1 MSDNIRN
8 YTVTDMTCA
17 SCSAAVQR
25 AVSKLDGVESADVN
39 LTTEKLTVKLNR
51 DLDFK
56 TIQEAVEK
64 AGYGLIEPKLTRE
77 LQLDIEGMTC
87 ASCSAAIERTVRK
100 QNGVES
106 ISVNLATNKASLVY
120 DPSLIKLSQIKLA
133 VEKAGYKASEAK
145 IEDDADQKRHEAAF
159 KRMTINL
166 IIAVVFALPL
176 LYLAMGHMIEGVKL
190 PLPEWLVPHMHPLTF
205 ALTQMMLTIVIVI
218 TGRKFFIIGLRTLRH
233 WSPNMDTLVAIGTGA
248 AFLYGLYNTY
258 GIAMGNTDLVN
269 YLYYEVAGV
278 VLTLIL
284 LGKWLEE
291 RSKGKTSMAIKKLMG
306 LSPKTAHLVVNDS
319 TQDVL
324 LEEIVLKDV
333 LLVKPGE
340 KIPVDGI
347 VLSGQSAVDESMLTG
362 ESLPVEKHVGDKV
375 VGGSLNTHG
384 VLTMEARAVGQDTAL
399 AQIIKLVEDAQGQ
412 KAPIA
417 KLADIIS
424 GYFVPVVIVIA
435 FVSALFWW
443 WMGKDFPFILS
454 SFVTVLVI
462 ACPCALGLATPTA
475 IMVGT
480 GKGAQM
486 GVLFKGGEAL
496 ELAHKVNAII
506 FDKTG
511 TITKGEPTLTD
522 LYVLNGTEEGFL
534 RLIASAESVSEHP
547 LAKAVVKY
555 VNEKNISLDPV
566 EDFKAVSGR
575 GLKAKVANKAIFIGN
590 EAWMIENNLVVEGK
604 TWAEER
610 SVLGK
615 TVLWVADEKEVLGL
629 FAVAD
634 VVKESSRDAIS
645 ALKKMGIKVAM
656 ITGDNQKTAN
666 AIAAQVGIDIVLA
679 EVLPQDKGNEVDK
692 LKAQGYIVAM
702 VGDGINDAVALT
714 KADVGIAIG
723 SGTDVAME
731 SADVVLMK
739 SDLKDVAKALQ
750 LSKSTMTNIKQNLF
764 WAFIYNIIGI
774 PFAAGVFY
782 YFGGPLLDPVL
793 AGAAMALSSVSVVTN
808 ALRLRFFKM
817 R

>member
-1 MSDNIRN
+1 
-8 YTVTDMTCA
+8 MTCA

-25 AVSKLDGVESADVN
+25 VVSKLDGVERADVN
-39 LTTEKLTVKLNR
+39 LTTEKLTVVLNK

-56 TIQEAVEK
+56 TIQAAVEK
-64 AGYGLIEPKLTRE
+64 AGYGLVEPKVNRE

-100 QNGVES
+100 QKGVES
-106 ISVNLATNKASLVY
+106 INVNLATNKASLVY
-120 DPSLIKLSQIKLA
+120 DPSVIKLSQIKQA

-145 IEDDADQKRHEAAF
+145 AEDDADQKRKEAAF
-159 KRMTINL
+159 RRMTINL
-166 IIAVVFALPL
+166 IISAIFALPL
-176 LYLAMGHMIEGVKL
+176 LYLAMGHMIEGIKL
-190 PLPEWLVPHMHPLTF
+190 PMPEWLNPHMHPLTF
-205 ALTQMMLTIVIVI
+205 ALVQLFLTIPIMI
-218 TGRKFFIIGLRTLRH
+218 AGRKFFVIGFRTLSH
-233 WSPNMDTLVAIGTGA
+233 GSPNMDSLVAIGTGA
-248 AFLYGLYNTY
+248 AFLYGLYNSY
-258 GIAMGNTDLVN
+258 GIAMGNTHLVN
-269 YLYYEVAGV
+269 DLYYESAGV
-278 VLTLIL
+278 VITLIL

-306 LSPKTAHLVVNDS
+306 LSPKIAHLVINDT

-324 LEEIVLKDV
+324 LEEIVLKDI

-347 VLSGQSAVDESMLTG
+347 VLTGQSAVDESMLTG

-417 KLADIIS
+417 KLADVIS
-424 GYFVPVVIVIA
+424 GVFVPVVIVIA
-435 FVSALFWW
+435 IVSALFWW

-522 LYVLNGTEEGFL
+522 LSVLSGSEEDFL

-555 VNEKNISLDPV
+555 VQDKNISLDV
-566 EDFKAVSGR
+566 VADFKAISSR
-575 GLKAKVANKAIFIGN
+575 GLKAKVADKDIIIGN
-590 EAWMIENNLVVEGK
+590 ETWMSENKITIQGK
-604 TWAEER
+604 AWAEER
-610 SVLGK
+610 STQGK
-615 TVLWVADEKEVLGL
+615 TVLWVADDQEVLGL

-634 VVKESSRDAIS
+634 VVKESSFEAIA

-656 ITGDNQKTAN
+656 ITGDNQKTAD

-750 LSKSTMTNIKQNLF
+750 LSKATLTNIKQNLF

-782 YFGGPLLDPVL
+782 YFGGPLLNPVL
-793 AGAAMALSSVSVVTN
+793 AGTAMALSSVSVVTN

>member
-1 MSDNIRN
+1 
-8 YTVTDMTCA
+8 MTCA

-25 AVSKLDGVESADVN
+25 VVSKLDGVERADVN
-39 LTTEKLTVKLNR
+39 LTTEKLTVVLNK

-56 TIQEAVEK
+56 TIQAAVEK
-64 AGYGLIEPKLTRE
+64 AGYGLIEPKVNRE

-100 QNGVES
+100 QKGVES

-120 DPSLIKLSQIKLA
+120 DPSVIKLSQIKQA

-145 IEDDADQKRHEAAF
+145 VEDDADQKRKEAAF
-159 KRMTINL
+159 RRMTINL
-166 IIAVVFALPL
+166 IISSIFALPL
-176 LYLAMGHMIEGVKL
+176 LYLAMGHMIEGIKL
-190 PLPEWLVPHMHPLTF
+190 PMPEWLNPHMHPLTF
-205 ALTQMMLTIVIVI
+205 ALVQLFLTIPIMI
-218 TGRKFFIIGLRTLRH
+218 AGRKFFVIGFRTLSH
-233 WSPNMDTLVAIGTGA
+233 GSPNMDSLVAIGTGA
-248 AFLYGLYNTY
+248 AFLYGLYNSY
-258 GIAMGNTDLVN
+258 GIAIGNTHLVN
-269 YLYYEVAGV
+269 DLYYESAGV
-278 VLTLIL
+278 VITLIL

-306 LSPKTAHLVVNDS
+306 LSPKIAHLVINDT

-324 LEEIVLKDV
+324 LEEIVLKDI

-347 VLSGQSAVDESMLTG
+347 VLTGQSAVDESMLTG

-417 KLADIIS
+417 KLADVIS
-424 GYFVPVVIVIA
+424 GVFVPVVIVIA
-435 FVSALFWW
+435 IVSALFWW

-522 LYVLNGTEEGFL
+522 LSVLSGSEEDFL

-555 VNEKNISLDPV
+555 VQDKNISLDV
-566 EDFKAVSGR
+566 VADFKAISGR
-575 GLKAKVANKAIFIGN
+575 GLKAKVADKDIIIGN
-590 EAWMIENNLVVEGK
+590 ETWMSENKITIQGK
-604 TWAEER
+604 AWAEER
-610 SVLGK
+610 STQGK
-615 TVLWVADEKEVLGL
+615 TVLWVADDQEVLGL

-634 VVKESSRDAIS
+634 VVKESSFEAIA

-656 ITGDNQKTAN
+656 ITGDNQKTAD

-750 LSKSTMTNIKQNLF
+750 LSKATLTNIKQNLF

-782 YFGGPLLDPVL
+782 YFGGPLLNPVL
-793 AGAAMALSSVSVVTN
+793 AGTAMALSSVSVVTN

>member
-324 LEEIVLKDV
+324 LEEIVLRDV

>member
-39 LTTEKLTVKLNR
+39 LTTEKLTVKLNK

>member
-1 MSDNIRN
+1 
-8 YTVTDMTCA
+8 MTCA

-25 AVSKLDGVESADVN
+25 VVSKLDGVERADVN
-39 LTTEKLTVKLNR
+39 LTTEKLTVVLNK

-56 TIQEAVEK
+56 TIQAAVEK
-64 AGYGLIEPKLTRE
+64 AGYGLVEPKANRE

-100 QNGVES
+100 QKGVES

-120 DPSLIKLSQIKLA
+120 DPSVIKLSQIKQA

-145 IEDDADQKRHEAAF
+145 VEDDADQKRKEAAF
-159 KRMTINL
+159 RRMTINL
-166 IIAVVFALPL
+166 IISAIFALPL
-176 LYLAMGHMIEGVKL
+176 LYLAMGHMIEGIKL
-190 PLPEWLVPHMHPLTF
+190 PMPEWLNPHMHPLTF
-205 ALTQMMLTIVIVI
+205 ALVQLFLTIPIMI
-218 TGRKFFIIGLRTLRH
+218 AGRKFFVIGFRTLSH
-233 WSPNMDTLVAIGTGA
+233 GSPNMDSLVAIGTGA

-258 GIAMGNTDLVN
+258 GIAMGNTHLVN
-269 YLYYEVAGV
+269 DLYYESAGV
-278 VLTLIL
+278 VITLIL

-306 LSPKTAHLVVNDS
+306 LSPKIAHLVINDT

-324 LEEIVLKDV
+324 LEEIVLKDI

-347 VLSGQSAVDESMLTG
+347 VLTGQSAVDESMLTG
-362 ESLPVEKHVGDKV
+362 ESLPVEKHVGDKL

-417 KLADIIS
+417 KLADVIS
-424 GYFVPVVIVIA
+424 GVFVPVVIVIA
-435 FVSALFWW
+435 IVSALFWW

-522 LYVLNGTEEGFL
+522 LSVLSGSEEDFL

-555 VNEKNISLDPV
+555 AQEKNITLDNV
-566 EDFKAVSGR
+566 ADFKAISGR
-575 GLKAKVANKAIFIGN
+575 GLKAKVADKDIIIGN
-590 EAWMIENNLVVEGK
+590 EAWMSDNKIAIQGK
-604 TWAEER
+604 AWAEER
-610 SVLGK
+610 STQGK
-615 TVLWVADEKEVLGL
+615 TVLWVADDQEVLGL

-634 VVKESSRDAIS
+634 VVKESSFEAIA

-750 LSKSTMTNIKQNLF
+750 LSKATLTNIKQNLF

-782 YFGGPLLDPVL
+782 YFGGPLLNPVL
-793 AGAAMALSSVSVVTN
+793 AGTAMALSSVSVVTN

>member
-39 LTTEKLTVKLNR
+39 LTTEKLTVKLNK

-324 LEEIVLKDV
+324 LEEIVLRDV

>member
-1 MSDNIRN
+1 
-8 YTVTDMTCA
+8 MTCA
-17 SCSAAVQR
+17 SCSATVQR
-25 AVSKLDGVESADVN
+25 VVSKLDGVERADVN
-39 LTTEKLTVKLNR
+39 LTTEKLTVVLNK
-51 DLDFK
+51 DVDFK
-56 TIQEAVEK
+56 TIQAAVEK
-64 AGYGLIEPKLTRE
+64 AGYGLVEPKINRE
-77 LQLDIEGMTC
+77 IQLDIEGMTC

-100 QNGVES
+100 QIGVES

-120 DPSLIKLSQIKLA
+120 DPSVIKLSQIKQA
-133 VEKAGYKASEAK
+133 VEKAGYKANEAK
-145 IEDDADQKRHEAAF
+145 VEDDADQKRKEAAF

-166 IIAVVFALPL
+166 IISAIFALPL
-176 LYLAMGHMIEGVKL
+176 LYLAMGHMIDGIRL
-190 PLPEWLVPHMHPLTF
+190 PMPEWLIPHMHPLTF
-205 ALTQMMLTIVIVI
+205 ALTQLFLTIPIMI
-218 TGRKFFIIGLRTLRH
+218 AGRKFFVVGFRTLRH
-233 WSPNMDTLVAIGTGA
+233 GSPNMDSLVAIGTGA

-258 GIAMGNTDLVN
+258 GIAIGNTHLVN
-269 YLYYEVAGV
+269 DLYYESAGV
-278 VLTLIL
+278 VITLIL

-306 LSPKTAHLVVNDS
+306 LSPKIAHLVINDT

-347 VLSGQSAVDESMLTG
+347 IISGQSAVDESMLTG
-362 ESLPVEKHVGDKV
+362 ESLPVEKHIGDKV

-417 KLADIIS
+417 KLADVIS
-424 GYFVPVVIVIA
+424 GVFVPVVIVIA
-435 FVSALFWW
+435 IVSALFWW

-522 LYVLNGTEEGFL
+522 LSVLSGSEEAFL

-555 VNEKNISLDPV
+555 VQEKNINLDV
-566 EDFKAVSGR
+566 VADFKAISGR
-575 GLKAKVANKAIFIGN
+575 GLKAKVAERNIIIGN
-590 EAWMIENNLVVEGK
+590 ETWMIENKITIQGK
-604 TWAEER
+604 AWAEER
-610 SVLGK
+610 SIQGK
-615 TVLWVADEKEVLGL
+615 TVLWVADEHEVLGL

-634 VVKESSRDAIS
+634 VVKESSFEAIA

-750 LSKSTMTNIKQNLF
+750 LSKSTLTNIKQNLF

-782 YFGGPLLDPVL
+782 YFGGPLLNPVL
-793 AGAAMALSSVSVVTN
+793 AGTAMALSSVSVVTN

>member
-1 MSDNIRN
+1 
-8 YTVTDMTCA
+8 MTCA

-25 AVSKLDGVESADVN
+25 VVSKLDGVERADVN
-39 LTTEKLTVKLNR
+39 LTTEKLTVVLNK

-56 TIQEAVEK
+56 TIQAAVEK
-64 AGYGLIEPKLTRE
+64 AGYGLVEPKVNRE

-100 QNGVES
+100 QKGVES

-120 DPSLIKLSQIKLA
+120 DPSVIKLSQIKQA

-145 IEDDADQKRHEAAF
+145 VEDDADQKRKEAAF
-159 KRMTINL
+159 RRMTINL
-166 IIAVVFALPL
+166 IISAIFALPL
-176 LYLAMGHMIEGVKL
+176 LYLAMGHMIEGIKL
-190 PLPEWLVPHMHPLTF
+190 PMPEWLNPHMHPLTF
-205 ALTQMMLTIVIVI
+205 ALVQLFLTIPIMI
-218 TGRKFFIIGLRTLRH
+218 AGRKFFVIGFRTLSH
-233 WSPNMDTLVAIGTGA
+233 GSPNMDSLVAIGTGA

-258 GIAMGNTDLVN
+258 GIAIGNTHLVN
-269 YLYYEVAGV
+269 DLYYESAGV
-278 VLTLIL
+278 VITLIL

-306 LSPKTAHLVVNDS
+306 LSPKIAHLVINDT

-324 LEEIVLKDV
+324 LEEIVLKDI

-347 VLSGQSAVDESMLTG
+347 VITGQSAVDESMLTG
-362 ESLPVEKHVGDKV
+362 ESLPVEKHVGDKL

-417 KLADIIS
+417 KLADVIS
-424 GYFVPVVIVIA
+424 GVFVPVVIVIA
-435 FVSALFWW
+435 IVSALFWW

-522 LYVLNGTEEGFL
+522 LSVLSGSEEDFL

-555 VNEKNISLDPV
+555 VQDKNISLDV
-566 EDFKAVSGR
+566 VADFKAISGR
-575 GLKAKVANKAIFIGN
+575 GLKVKVADKDIIIGN
-590 EAWMIENNLVVEGK
+590 ETWMSENKITIQGK
-604 TWAEER
+604 AWAEER
-610 SVLGK
+610 SIQGK
-615 TVLWVADEKEVLGL
+615 TVLWVADDQEVLGL

-634 VVKESSRDAIS
+634 VVKESSFEAIA
-645 ALKKMGIKVAM
+645 ALKKMGIKVAI
-656 ITGDNQKTAN
+656 ITGDNEKTAN

-750 LSKSTMTNIKQNLF
+750 LSKATLTNIKQNLF

-782 YFGGPLLDPVL
+782 YFGGPLLNPVL
-793 AGAAMALSSVSVVTN
+793 AGTAMALSSVSVVTN